1 NRARWIQWIVP
12 GWNLRFAF
20 VTSLAL
26 LLLGAW
32 FGLMINRHKPPH
44 DPNSNR
50 AGVRQGG
57 DNQAKLP
64 SGKAPDDSASND
76 RQIAHDK
83 SDRRGSTLKSI
94 KPGLNE
100 SPQTEERMI
109 EPDLIAQNL
118 DTAEPATDPSMGPDP
133 ASVDLKAKREMLRIE
148 FQTADPNIRIIWFAP
163 KSDAAP
169 TTPNT
174 K

>member
-1 NRARWIQWIVP
+1 EFEDSRKWLRGFAAPQFDETMLDDLRGSVLKDIVRIENRARWIQWIVP

-44 DPNSNR
+44 DPNSKR

-118 DTAEPATDPSMGPDP
+118 DT
-133 ASVDLKAKREMLRIE
+133 
-148 FQTADPNIRIIWFAP
+148 
-163 KSDAAP
+163 
-169 TTPNT
+169 
-174 K
+174 